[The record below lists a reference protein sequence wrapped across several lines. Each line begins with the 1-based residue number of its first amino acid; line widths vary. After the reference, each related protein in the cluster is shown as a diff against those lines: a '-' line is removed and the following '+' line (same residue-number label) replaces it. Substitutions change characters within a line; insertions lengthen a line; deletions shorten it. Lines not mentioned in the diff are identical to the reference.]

1 MAGRRV
7 AAWLTLII
15 VCSGLTNAAGQTPDN
30 WNPHCPTCRRQ
41 HEVACHGRSGVLESF
56 VNLFSWRNLA
66 DCKQALV
73 ERCDQR
79 SCSYGKGLGD
89 MGCTSWRQT
98 NIFVFG
104 SCWDFFEEPCR
115 RVPKR

>member
-1 MAGRRV
+1 MARRLA
-7 AAWLTLII
+7 AAWLPLIS
-15 VCSGLTNAAGQTPDN
+15 VCCALMNAAAQTPDN

-41 HEVACHGRSGVLESF
+41 QGVACPDRPGVLESC
-56 VNLFSWRNLA
+56 VGLFKWRQLA
-66 DCKQALV
+66 ECKQALV

-115 RVPKR
+115 RVPRR